1 MNNLLRVFGSLSQTR
16 KRQLTTSARD
26 INAMNRLAMPQNIGL
41 SIGPMGAEA
50 AAVGFFSGMNGCVS
64 GKVSLIPEGAS
75 TQRAAVAAAGAAVTT
90 TVAEGVATQQHL
102 QNRPIPLRLR
112 CSENQFN
119 TRLRITT
126 QLDNLKFYH
135 SWKGCWKTDYSI
147 LTITQDSH
155 LGKWLRWASFG
166 TPRCVFPTN

>member
-1 MNNLLRVFGSLSQTR
+1 
-16 KRQLTTSARD
+16 
-26 INAMNRLAMPQNIGL
+26 MNRLAMPQNIGL

-102 QNRPIPLRLR
+102 
-112 CSENQFN
+112 
-119 TRLRITT
+119 
-126 QLDNLKFYH
+126 
-135 SWKGCWKTDYSI
+135 
-147 LTITQDSH
+147 
-155 LGKWLRWASFG
+155 GKWLRWASFG